1 MKRNVYSGIIN
12 ELEKEY
18 FEFLDTRK
26 QQTMS
31 EVLDLIKDD
40 RKDESNVLK
49 AKANIYDI
57 FKALWNAAKNTS
69 TDMESFKEVF
79 LNKASAIP
87 SAWEASLQ
95 KASLQKA
102 REHNDT
108 FKILIEEAKLAAAS
122 EAKEKFMGMVK

>member
-1 MKRNVYSGIIN
+1 MTMKRNVYSGIIN

-57 FKALWNAAKNTS
+57 FKVLWNAAKNTS

-95 KASLQKA
+95 KA

>member
-26 QQTMS
+26 QQTMT

-57 FKALWNAAKNTS
+57 FKALWNA
-69 TDMESFKEVF
+69 
-79 LNKASAIP
+79 IP
-87 SAWEASLQ
+87 SAWET
-95 KASLQKA
+95 SLQKA

-108 FKILIEEAKLAAAS
+108 FKILIEEAKLEAAS
-122 EAKEKFMGMVK
+122 DVKEKFMEMVK

>member
-1 MKRNVYSGIIN
+1 MTMKRNVYSGIIN

-26 QQTMS
+26 QQTMT

-57 FKALWNAAKNTS
+57 FKAL
-69 TDMESFKEVF
+69 
-79 LNKASAIP
+79 
-87 SAWEASLQ
+87 
-95 KASLQKA
+95 
-102 REHNDT
+102 
-108 FKILIEEAKLAAAS
+108 
-122 EAKEKFMGMVK
+122 

>member
-1 MKRNVYSGIIN
+1 MTMKRNVYSGIIN

-26 QQTMS
+26 QQAMT

-57 FKALWNAAKNTS
+57 FKALWSAAKNTS
-69 TDMESFKEVF
+69 TDMESFKEAF

-87 SAWEASLQ
+87 SAWET
-95 KASLQKA
+95 SLQKA

-108 FKILIEEAKLAAAS
+108 FKILIEEAKLEAAS
-122 EAKEKFMGMVK
+122 DAKEKFMEMVK

>member
-1 MKRNVYSGIIN
+1 MTMKMNVYSGIIN

-26 QQTMS
+26 QQTMT

-57 FKALWNAAKNTS
+57 FKDLWNAAKNTS
-69 TDMESFKEVF
+69 TDMESFKEAF

-87 SAWEASLQ
+87 SA
-95 KASLQKA
+95 
-102 REHNDT
+102 
-108 FKILIEEAKLAAAS
+108 
-122 EAKEKFMGMVK
+122 

>member
-1 MKRNVYSGIIN
+1 MTMKMNVYSGIIN

-26 QQTMS
+26 QQTMT

-69 TDMESFKEVF
+69 TDMESFKEAF

-87 SAWEASLQ
+87 SAQET
-95 KASLQKA
+95 SLQKA

-108 FKILIEEAKLAAAS
+108 FKILIEEAKLEATS
-122 EAKEKFMGMVK
+122 DAKEKFMEMVKQI